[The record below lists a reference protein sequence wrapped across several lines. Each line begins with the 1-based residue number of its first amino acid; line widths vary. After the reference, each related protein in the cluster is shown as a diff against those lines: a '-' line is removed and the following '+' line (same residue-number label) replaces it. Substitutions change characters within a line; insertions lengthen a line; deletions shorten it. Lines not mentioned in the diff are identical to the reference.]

1 MNKAA
6 ALLALLIAV
15 FTTQAQTIQVSK
27 DNRTIAIT
35 TTDDA
40 SATADTAHVGVG
52 FTAYGSDSDAT
63 YADSSRISNAIISA
77 LHSAGIKD
85 AQISSKN
92 QNLQPLNEE
101 DKIRFGKGV
110 RFQFNQNWQVTVP
123 AADAAKTLHIAITA
137 GANNSGDITWTLA
150 NMKALD
156 AEAAEKALAQART
169 IAESMARGLN
179 AKLGSLVYASNQVPP
194 RFPFGVALQT
204 ENASVA
210 SRMLKAAPLAIVP
223 DQVTR
228 TATVYAIFAIE

>member
-1 MNKAA
+1 M
-6 ALLALLIAV
+6 
-15 FTTQAQTIQVSK
+15 
-27 DNRTIAIT
+27 
-35 TTDDA
+35 
-40 SATADTAHVGVG
+40 
-52 FTAYGSDSDAT
+52 
-63 YADSSRISNAIISA
+63 
-77 LHSAGIKD
+77 
-85 AQISSKN
+85 
-92 QNLQPLNEE
+92 QPLSEE

-110 RFQFNQNWQVTVP
+110 RFQFHQDWQVTVP

-156 AEAAEKALAQART
+156 AEAAEKALAQARS

-194 RFPFGVALQT
+194 RFPSGFPLQT